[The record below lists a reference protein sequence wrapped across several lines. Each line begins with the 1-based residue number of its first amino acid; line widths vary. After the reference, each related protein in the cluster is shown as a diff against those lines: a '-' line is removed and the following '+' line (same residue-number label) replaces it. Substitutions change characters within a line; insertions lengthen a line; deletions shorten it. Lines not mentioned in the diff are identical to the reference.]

1 MATYRKIKA
10 ENLSRGLDEIL
21 AGNGIENNQINIY
34 TQLPGLKERDK
45 FIKLFQ
51 EQAKIINN
59 CKPITTKIFFYFL
72 CECGYSDKEGI
83 FPYIEVDI
91 FTIAKNTNTSESSVK
106 RAIKELIEMGVLLLD
121 KDLNDKRRNTYFIN
135 PTMAWK
141 GSPIDRQKSIKMLNE
156 NQLQIGFPSVI
167 SLNPESGE

>member
-1 MATYRKIKA
+1 MAKYRQVKA

-21 AGNGIENNQINIY
+21 VGNGITNNMVKVYANV
-34 TQLPGLKERDK
+34 PELKEKDK

-59 CKPITTKIFFYFL
+59 CKPITAKIFMYFL

-83 FPYIEVDI
+83 FPYIEVDV
-91 FTIAKNTNTSESSVK
+91 FTISRNTNTSESSVK
-106 RAIKELIEMGVLLLD
+106 RAVKELMEMGVLLLD
-121 KDLNDKRRNTYFIN
+121 KDMNDKRRNTYFIN

-141 GSPIDRQKSIKMLNE
+141 GNPIDRQKSLKKLNE
-156 NQLQIGFPSVI
+156 NQLKIGFPI
-167 SLNPESGE
+167 SLDPNINGD